1 VLDLIDIEAHAARW
15 YIDRSNSFALA
26 EHAVKRSIA
35 VSRTVKDGVSR
46 YRAEPLM
53 RTLPRVISVGFQSA
67 DCQIGVRMLTDRSR
81 LAGRLLLPDR

>member
-53 RTLPRVISVGFQSA
+53 RTLPRAIPVGFQSA
-67 DCQIGVRMLTDRSR
+67 D
-81 LAGRLLLPDR
+81 